1 MKKIGLALAFV
12 VALLGVQS
20 QVHADVA
27 DYEVHA
33 LIPATQIKGNHT
45 EAFDMVLAP
54 NQTQNMSFV
63 ITNHTDKDI
72 VFDIAKG
79 TAKTTVNG
87 NVNYTADDTTFDTS
101 MPEPIGEDMQIPA
114 TVTAKAAT
122 NTGFN
127 VTLKTP
133 KTAWRV
139 LLAGG
144 IKITPRGEVATK
156 KTESSDD
163 QGITTIPKTIGVFVR
178 NKDGLPVAKPAF
190 DSAAIKR
197 IKGKPALGILVRN
210 PNGNFVNKF
219 RVTAQVVD
227 KHGKIVLQR
236 EQAGMTMAPYS
247 KMTWPINLKKTGLP
261 SGDYTVRLAARWVR
275 DSVTGDYVD
284 NISDKKEFV
293 KHWETKVNVTAD
305 EFTTRHV
312 NTWSWL
318 DTMMVLILFV
328 LVVAIVTVIIKIR
341 GLHKRY

>member
-33 LIPATQIKGNHT
+33 LIPATQIKGN
-45 EAFDMVLAP
+45 
-54 NQTQNMSFV
+54 QTQNMSFV

-87 NVNYTADDTTFDTS
+87 NINYTANDTTFDAS
-101 MPEPIGEDMQIPA
+101 LPEPIGEDMQIPA

-133 KTAWRV
+133 KSAWQG

-156 KTESSDD
+156 KSQSSDD

-178 NKDGLPVAKPAF
+178 NKDDLPVAKPVF
-190 DSAAIKR
+190 DSAAVKR

-210 PNGNFVNKF
+210 PHGNFVNKF

-293 KHWETKVNVTAD
+293 KHWETTVNVTAD

-318 DTMMVLILFV
+318 DTVMVMILLV
-328 LVVAIVTVIIKIR
+328 LVVAIVTVMIKIR

>member
-133 KTAWRV
+133 KTAWRG

-156 KTESSDD
+156 KRRVV
-163 QGITTIPKTIGVFVR
+163 TIKASRRFR
-178 NKDGLPVAKPAF
+178 
-190 DSAAIKR
+190 KR
-197 IKGKPALGILVRN
+197 LVS
-210 PNGNFVNKF
+210 
-219 RVTAQVVD
+219 
-227 KHGKIVLQR
+227 L
-236 EQAGMTMAPYS
+236 
-247 KMTWPINLKKTGLP
+247 
-261 SGDYTVRLAARWVR
+261 
-275 DSVTGDYVD
+275 SVTRTACLWRNRHLIQQRLSALKG
-284 NISDKKEFV
+284 NQ
-293 KHWETKVNVTAD
+293 HWA
-305 EFTTRHV
+305 F
-312 NTWSWL
+312 
-318 DTMMVLILFV
+318 
-328 LVVAIVTVIIKIR
+328 
-341 GLHKRY
+341 

>member
-1 MKKIGLALAFV
+1 MKKIGLVLAFV
-12 VALLGVQS
+12 VAMLGVQS

-33 LIPATQIKGNHT
+33 LIPATQIKG
-45 EAFDMVLAP
+45 

-101 MPEPIGEDMQIPA
+101 LPEAIGEDMQIPA

-133 KTAWRV
+133 KTAWQG

-178 NKDGLPVAKPAF
+178 NKDSLPVAKPEF

-210 PNGNFVNKF
+210 PHGNFVNKF
-219 RVTAQVVD
+219 HVTAQVVD

-293 KHWETKVNVTAD
+293 KHWETTVNVTAD

-318 DTMMVLILFV
+318 DTVMVLILFV
-328 LVVAIVTVIIKIR
+328 LVAAIVTVIIKIR